1 MAENKQEPDF
11 DVSGA
16 INKTEHFIDQNK
28 KSLGIILGALLVA
41 VAGYLFYQK
50 IYVAGKEKEASSLLF
65 HAEQYFNADSL
76 NLAINGD
83 GNNPGLE
90 ELANDYSVSPS
101 GNIAR
106 YYLGMAYFK
115 KKEYDQAIETLKS
128 YDAKDEIT
136 GALVYA
142 VIGDAYMELNN
153 TEEAISY
160 YEMASKE
167 NPNTFTTPMMMMKWG
182 NALEMKGEYKSAK
195 KVYENIKKEYSTSSE
210 GTQIDKY
217 IARVDALAGS
227 N

>member
-1 MAENKQEPDF
+1 MAEKKQEPDF

-28 KSLGIILGALLVA
+28 KSLGVILGALLVA
-41 VAGYLFYQK
+41 IAGYLFYQK
-50 IYVAGKEKEASSLLF
+50 IYVAGKEKEASAMLF
-65 HAEQYFNADSL
+65 HAEEYFKNDSL

-115 KKEYDQAIETLKS
+115 KKEYENAIETLKS

-136 GALVYA
+136 GSIAYA
-142 VIGDAYMELNN
+142 AIGDAYMELKN
-153 TEEAISY
+153 TDEAIKY
-160 YEMASKE
+160 YEKAASEK
-167 NPNTFTTPMMMMKWG
+167 PNTFSTPMMLMKLG
-182 NALEMKGEYKSAK
+182 FALESKSDFTGAMKAYQK
-195 KVYENIKKEYSTSSE
+195 IKKEYSTSSE

-217 IARVDALAGS
+217 IARAEALAGT